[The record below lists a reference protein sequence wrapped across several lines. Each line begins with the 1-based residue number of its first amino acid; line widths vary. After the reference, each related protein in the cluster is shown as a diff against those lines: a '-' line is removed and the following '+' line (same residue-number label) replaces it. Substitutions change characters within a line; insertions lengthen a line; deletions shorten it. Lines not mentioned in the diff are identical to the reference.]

1 MGYLLSITEIWDMCG
16 YCYQI
21 LAGWD
26 GLEILIVLKI
36 LWRSYRPTPLSMFK
50 QGPGDQMSRML

>member
-1 MGYLLSITEIWDMCG
+1 MCG

-21 LAGWD
+21 FAGWD
-26 GLEILIVLKI
+26 GLDINSIENPMDELQAQ
-36 LWRSYRPTPLSMFK
+36 PLSMFK